1 MCINVC
7 EDKSATGSG
16 SGFLLRRR
24 PEEGAVAQ
32 YQTQKHVSDFGV
44 KICYAPKVKQTKS
57 KCKKTCIY
65 YFPHD
70 FQISFELWFN

>member
-1 MCINVC
+1 MCINIC
-7 EDKSATGSG
+7 EDNSG

-57 KCKKTCIY
+57 KCKKK
-65 YFPHD
+65 P
-70 FQISFELWFN
+70 